1 MKVGDIID
9 RLNGRESLIV
19 LAKRLGM
26 MPHTLS
32 KKLRL
37 FGYEYDSK
45 KKKRVFVGEGEEP
58 REQSIFGEVPLSKA
72 AEVPDYQKLMYE
84 ELRYIRSLLENRPIY
99 NALSEAE
106 EQRARRTFTLPVS
119 LLQHLDAASAKR
131 GIQKSRIVEAALRL
145 FLRENKW

>member
-9 RLNGRESLIV
+9 RLNGRESLVV

-45 KKKRVFVGEGEEP
+45 KRKKESLSARERSLGNRVFFWRG
-58 REQSIFGEVPLSKA
+58 
-72 AEVPDYQKLMYE
+72 
-84 ELRYIRSLLENRPIY
+84 
-99 NALSEAE
+99 
-106 EQRARRTFTLPVS
+106 TL
-119 LLQHLDAASAKR
+119 
-131 GIQKSRIVEAALRL
+131 I
-145 FLRENKW
+145 